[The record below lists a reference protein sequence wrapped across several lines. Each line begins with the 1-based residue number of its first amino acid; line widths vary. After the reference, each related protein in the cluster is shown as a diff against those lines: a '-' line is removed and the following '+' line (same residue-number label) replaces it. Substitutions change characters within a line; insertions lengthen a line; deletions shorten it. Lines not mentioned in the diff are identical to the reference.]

1 MYGNNDYRD
10 YLEHAGNWTSHKY
23 ILKIGKGAA
32 ARYFYTQEE
41 INAFRQKA
49 APKLKKAGETYEKVA
64 KGVAKKYGPELT
76 RSVERHKAIGRSL
89 KRTVTGSGKKQ
100 AESGK
105 TRTAE
110 KRAQLKNQKRA
121 ADNERRIQKEAY
133 AKGER
138 NREKA
143 FQLQNQKAAR
153 KANQKVTDKARR
165 AYKRDRF
172 IEDVKGD
179 IARTG
184 KSVSKSVNKAKKAAK
199 QKWDIS
205 APARAIRKAE
215 YKSKK
220 KAENKSAVNQRP
232 FRIRY
237 SGVSG
242 TDYTK
247 KKGSQ
252 TYEKRTLNSKA
263 TTSNNTTVAREFEKR
278 DQLARKAETRKA
290 DQKYQKKNQ
299 KRIAKESKRK
309 ARRKKVKRVINSVLR
324 RG

>member
-121 ADNERRIQKEAY
+121 ADNERRIRKEAY

-184 KSVSKSVNKAKKAAK
+184 KSVSKSVNKAKKSAK

-215 YKSKK
+215 YKSQKK
-220 KAENKSAVNQRP
+220 RDTKAVRKMNADPNVRAH
-232 FRIRY
+232 RIRNGKD
-237 SGVSG
+237 SV
-242 TDYTK
+242 
-247 KKGSQ
+247 
-252 TYEKRTLNSKA
+252 TYENGWY
-263 TTSNNTTVAREFEKR
+263 TTTYNRVGSSRRELEKR